1 MKAAP
6 MPKRRNRVADM
17 PKRSIIASALVI
29 TVVAWLIFA
38 GLAPAAPA
46 MISAEWVH
54 DTVADLGMAGPLASV

>member
-1 MKAAP
+1 
-6 MPKRRNRVADM
+6 M

-46 MISAEWVH
+46 MISAEWLH